1 VAKTGSKPSKDRSRG
16 KIIFAGVLFGLALM
30 GLWARAYYVQV
41 VKGPEYAKMA
51 NRQYWASE
59 TISGKR
65 GEIFDRN
72 GLLLAKSITTPS
84 VYVRPNEIKDAW
96 AVSQR
101 LSKILGLNAKSIAAL
116 MGPKKRFVWVAR
128 KISDAQAFAI
138 KQEMLPGVYLDDENS
153 RQYPQ
158 GHMAGQLL
166 GFVNM
171 DGQGIEGVEKT
182 FNEQLAPS
190 SSKYTVQ
197 KDAAGNRLSSLQ
209 SGDQTSF
216 DGQNLRLTI
225 DSQVQLA
232 TEEALERSVARARGK
247 SGMALV
253 VEVPTGDILAWGHHP
268 LFNPNSVKKTG
279 GEWKNRIAVDIFEPG
294 STMKP
299 IMVAA
304 ALQEKI
310 CTPST
315 EYYCENGKWSVA
327 GRRVKDTHKYED
339 LTVSKIIRYS
349 SNIGA
354 AKIGL
359 ALGAEK
365 YSHYLREIGFGRP
378 VGLPLPGE
386 SAGLLRPAKQWKT
399 VDLANIAFGQGVGVT
414 MLQMAEAYLCIANG
428 GVRLPLRLLHE
439 PERPLEGKRVFDADV
454 AKMVMAML
462 EEVVQED
469 GTGTQSRIEGVR
481 VAGKTGTAQKASPT
495 GGYGGEYVA
504 SFIAVFPADKPRY
517 LVCMMVD
524 EPQAGHYGGVL
535 VAPEV
540 RNIGVQLLTSSGML
554 AEPKEKTEVATA
566 GPAGKDHVVPVP
578 AAPDR
583 FMGPV
588 QRVESMRADQEF
600 MPDLQGATVR
610 QALEILV
617 SRGIVPTVSGQG
629 VIIEKQKPLPGEKWP
644 ANKKCELWLTHQPG

>member
-1 VAKTGSKPSKDRSRG
+1 MAKSGSKPSKDRSRG

-51 NRQYWASE
+51 NRQYWTSE

-84 VYVRPNEIKDAW
+84 IYVRVNEVKDPW
-96 AVSQR
+96 TVSQR
-101 LSKILGLNAKSIAAL
+101 LGAILGQNPKSIREL
-116 MGPKKRFVWVAR
+116 MGAKKRFVWVAR
-128 KISDAQAFAI
+128 KISDAQAQAV
-138 KQEMLPGVYLDDENS
+138 KDEMLPGVYLDAENS

-158 GHMAGQLL
+158 GQMAGQLL

-171 DGQGIEGVEKT
+171 DGQGIEGVEKS
-182 FNEQLAPS
+182 FNELLSPS
-190 SSKYTVQ
+190 STKFTVQ
-197 KDAAGNRLSSLQ
+197 KDAAGNRMSSLEN
-209 SGDQTSF
+209 GDRASF

-232 TEEALERSVARARGK
+232 TEEALERSVIKARGK

-253 VEVPTGDILAWGHHP
+253 VEVPTGDILAWGHYP
-268 LFNPNSVKKTG
+268 LFNPNSVKKNN

-304 ALQEKI
+304 ALQEKV
-310 CTPST
+310 CSPST
-315 EYYCENGKWSVA
+315 EFYCENGKWSVK
-327 GRRVKDTHKYED
+327 GRRVKDTHKYEN

-359 ALGAEK
+359 SLGAAK
-365 YSHYLREIGFGRP
+365 FSHYLHELGFGRP

-386 SAGLLRPAKQWKT
+386 SAGLLHPVKQWKE
-399 VDLANIAFGQGVGVT
+399 VELANISFGQGLGVT

-428 GVRLPLRLLHE
+428 GVRLPMRLLHE
-439 PERPLEGKRVFDADV
+439 PARPVEGKRVFDANV

-469 GTGTQSRIEGVR
+469 GTGTQARIEGVR

-504 SFIAVFPADKPRY
+504 SFIAIFPADNPRY

-554 AEPKEKTEVATA
+554 SEPEDKTHVAQATPERFTA
-566 GPAGKDHVVPVP
+566 
-578 AAPDR
+578 
-583 FMGPV
+583 PV
-588 QRVESMRADQEF
+588 QRVENISVDQQT
-600 MPDLQGATVR
+600 MPNLQGATVR
-610 QALEILV
+610 QALEVLV
-617 SRGIVPTVSGQG
+617 THGIVPTVSGQG

-644 ANKKCELWLTHQPG
+644 ADKKCQLWLSQQPS

>member
-1 VAKTGSKPSKDRSRG
+1 VTKTGSKPSKDRSRG
-16 KIIFAGVLFGLALM
+16 KIIFAGVLFALALM

-59 TISGKR
+59 TVSGKR

-72 GLLLAKSITTPS
+72 GLLLAKSIATPS

-96 AVSQR
+96 TVSHR
-101 LSKILGLNAKSIAAL
+101 LGAILGVSPKSLAAE

-128 KISDAQAFAI
+128 KIGDAQAQAI
-138 KQEMLPGVYLDDENS
+138 KAEALPGVYLETENS

-166 GFVNM
+166 GFLNM
-171 DGQGIEGVEKT
+171 DGHGIEGLEKS
-182 FNEQLAPS
+182 FNDLLMPS

-197 KDAAGNRLSSLQ
+197 KDAAGKRLSSLE
-209 SGDQTSF
+209 SGDRNSF
-216 DGQNLRLTI
+216 NGQDLRLTL

-232 TEEALERSVARARGK
+232 TEEALARSVLRAKGK

-253 VEVPTGDILAWGHHP
+253 VEVSTGEVLAWGHYP
-268 LFNPNSVKKTG
+268 FFNPNAVKKTS

-304 ALQEKI
+304 ALQEKV
-310 CTPST
+310 CSPAT
-315 EYYCENGKWSVA
+315 EYYCENGKWSVK
-327 GRRVKDTHKYED
+327 GRRIKDTHKYEN
-339 LTVSKIIRYS
+339 LSVSKIIRYS

-359 ALGAEK
+359 ELGAVK
-365 YSHYLREIGFGRP
+365 LNRYLQELGFGRR

-386 SAGLLRPAKQWKT
+386 SAGLLNPVKQWKD
-399 VDLANIAFGQGVGVT
+399 VELANISFGQGLAVT
-414 MLQMAEAYLCIANG
+414 MLQLADAYLCIANG
-428 GVRLPLRLLHE
+428 GVRLPLRLVHAPGDKTE
-439 PERPLEGKRVFDADV
+439 EGRRVFEPNV
-454 AKMVMAML
+454 ARMIMAML

-469 GTGTQSRIEGVR
+469 GTGTQARIEGVR
-481 VAGKTGTAQKASPT
+481 VAGKTGTAQKATPT

-504 SFIAVFPADKPRY
+504 SFVAIFPADKPRY

-554 AEPKEKTEVATA
+554 AEPVEKMQMANVS
-566 GPAGKDHVVPVP
+566 
-578 AAPDR
+578 PDR
-583 FMGPV
+583 FSAPV
-588 QRVESMRADQEF
+588 LRAESVITDQEV

-617 SRGIVPTVSGQG
+617 ARGIVPQVVGQG
-629 VIIEKQKPLPGEKWP
+629 VIIEKQKPLPGENWP
-644 ANKKCELWLTHQPG
+644 ADKKCQLWLTGQPG

>member
-1 VAKTGSKPSKDRSRG
+1 VAKTGNKPPKDRSRG
-16 KIIFAGVLFGLALM
+16 KIIFAGVVFGLALM

-59 TISGKR
+59 TVSGKR

-84 VYVRPNEIKDAW
+84 VYVRPNEIKDTW
-96 AVSQR
+96 DVSHR
-101 LSKILGLNAKSIAAL
+101 LGKILGMNAKSVAAL
-116 MGPKKRFVWVAR
+116 MGGGKRFVWVAR
-128 KISDAQAFAI
+128 KISDAQASAVR
-138 KQEMLPGVYLDDENS
+138 EAGLPGVYLDAENS

-158 GHMAGQLL
+158 GYMAGQLL
-166 GFVNM
+166 GFVNI
-171 DGQGIEGVEKT
+171 DGRGIEGVEKS
-182 FNEQLAPS
+182 FNDHLVPS
-190 SSKYTVQ
+190 STKYTVQ
-197 KDAAGNRLSSLQ
+197 KDAAGNRMSSLEK
-209 SGDQTSF
+209 GDQASF

-232 TEEALERSVARARGK
+232 TEEALARSVARAKAR

-253 VEVPTGDILAWGHHP
+253 VEVPTGDILAWGHYP
-268 LFNPNSVKKTG
+268 FFNPNSDTKMS

-299 IMVAA
+299 VVVAA
-304 ALQEKI
+304 ALQEKV

-315 EYYCENGKWSVA
+315 EYYCENGKWSVT
-327 GRRVKDTHKYED
+327 GRRIKDTHKYEN

-359 ALGAEK
+359 ALGAAK
-365 YSHYLREIGFGRP
+365 YGRYLQEIGFGRP

-386 SAGLLRPAKQWKT
+386 SAGLLRPPKQWRE
-399 VDLANIAFGQGVGVT
+399 VELANMAFGQGIAVT

-439 PERPLEGKRVFDADV
+439 PDRPVEGKRVFDPAV
-454 AKMVMAML
+454 AQMVMAML

-517 LVCMMVD
+517 LVAMMVD

-540 RNIGVQLLTSSGML
+540 RNIGVQLLTASGML
-554 AEPKEKTEVATA
+554 SEPAEKTQMVQ
-566 GPAGKDHVVPVP
+566 VQLQ
-578 AAPDR
+578 PDR
-583 FMGPV
+583 FTAPV
-588 QRVESMRADQEF
+588 QRVENVTADGEF

-610 QALEILV
+610 HALEILV
-617 SRGIVPTVSGQG
+617 GRGVVPMVSGQG
-629 VIIEKQKPLPGEKWP
+629 VIVEKQKPLPGEKWP
-644 ANKKCELWLTHQPG
+644 ADKKCQLWLSHQPG

>member
-1 VAKTGSKPSKDRSRG
+1 VAKTPGKPPKDRSRG
-16 KIIFAGVLFGLALM
+16 KIIFAGVVFGLMLM
-30 GLWARAYYVQV
+30 GLWARAYHVQV

-59 TISGKR
+59 TVSGKR

-84 VYVRPNEIKDAW
+84 VYVRTAEVKDRW

-101 LSKILGLNAKSIAAL
+101 LGKILGMSPRDVSAL
-116 MGPKKRFVWVAR
+116 MESKKRFVWIAR
-128 KISDAQAFAI
+128 KISDAQASLVR
-138 KQEMLPGVYLDDENS
+138 EESLPGVYLEAENS

-171 DGQGIEGVEKT
+171 DGQGIEGVEKS
-182 FNEQLAPS
+182 FNDHLLPS
-190 SSKYTVQ
+190 STKYTVQ
-197 KDAAGNRLSSLQ
+197 KDAAGNRLSSPE
-209 SGDQTSF
+209 SGDRASF
-216 DGQNLRLTI
+216 DGQDLRLTL
-225 DSQVQLA
+225 DTQVQLA
-232 TEEALERSVARARGK
+232 AEEALERSVARAKAK
-247 SGMALV
+247 SGMVLV
-253 VEVPTGDILAWGHHP
+253 VEVPTGEILAWGHYP
-268 LFNPNSVKKTG
+268 LFNPNAVKKTA

-304 ALQEKI
+304 ALQEKA
-310 CTPST
+310 CSPSSK
-315 EYYCENGKWSVA
+315 YDCENGLWSVK
-327 GRRVKDTHKYED
+327 GRRIKDTHKYD
-339 LTVSKIIRYS
+339 KLTVNEIVRYS

-359 ALGAEK
+359 GMGAPK
-365 YSHYLREIGFGRP
+365 FSRYLQELGFGRP

-386 SAGLLRPAKQWKT
+386 SAGLLRPAKQWGD
-399 VDLANIAFGQGVGVT
+399 VELANISFGQGLAVT
-414 MLQMAEAYLCIANG
+414 MLQMAEAYLCVAND
-428 GVRLPLRLLHE
+428 GVRLPLRIVQE
-439 PERPLEGKRVFDADV
+439 PERPLEGKRVFDSGV
-454 AKMVMAML
+454 TKMVMAMM
-462 EEVVQED
+462 EEVVQGN
-469 GTGTQSRIEGVR
+469 GTGTQARIEGVR

-504 SFIAVFPADKPRY
+504 SFMAIFPADNPRY

-540 RNIGVQLLTSSGML
+540 RNIGVRLLTASGML
-554 AEPKEKTEVATA
+554 AEPQNSTHVTMAPGEQRYTA
-566 GPAGKDHVVPVP
+566 S
-578 AAPDR
+578 
-583 FMGPV
+583 V
-588 QRVESMRADQEF
+588 QRAADAHASDEF

-617 SRGIVPTVSGQG
+617 SRGVVPVVNGQG
-629 VIIEKQKPLPGEKWP
+629 VIIGKQSPQPGEKWP
-644 ANKKCELWLTHQPG
+644 ADKKCQLWLTHQPG

>member
-1 VAKTGSKPSKDRSRG
+1 
-16 KIIFAGVLFGLALM
+16 M

-51 NRQYWASE
+51 NRQYWTSE

-84 VYVRPNEIKDAW
+84 IYVRVNEVKDPW
-96 AVSQR
+96 TVSQR
-101 LSKILGLNAKSIAAL
+101 LGAILGQNPKSIREL
-116 MGPKKRFVWVAR
+116 MGAKKRFVWVAR
-128 KISDAQAFAI
+128 KISDAQAQAV
-138 KQEMLPGVYLDDENS
+138 KDEMLPGVYLDAENS

-158 GHMAGQLL
+158 GQMAGQLL

-171 DGQGIEGVEKT
+171 DGQGIEGVEKS
-182 FNEQLAPS
+182 FNELLSPS
-190 SSKYTVQ
+190 STKFTVQ
-197 KDAAGNRLSSLQ
+197 KDAAGNRMSSLEN
-209 SGDQTSF
+209 GDRASF

-232 TEEALERSVARARGK
+232 TEEALERSVIKARGK

-253 VEVPTGDILAWGHHP
+253 VEVPTGDILAWGHYP
-268 LFNPNSVKKTG
+268 LFNPNSVKKNN

-304 ALQEKI
+304 ALQEKV
-310 CTPST
+310 CSPST
-315 EYYCENGKWSVA
+315 EFYCENGKWSVK
-327 GRRVKDTHKYED
+327 GRRVKDTHKYEN

-359 ALGAEK
+359 SLGAAK
-365 YSHYLREIGFGRP
+365 FSHYLHELGFGRP

-386 SAGLLRPAKQWKT
+386 SAGLLHPVKQWKE
-399 VDLANIAFGQGVGVT
+399 VELANISFGQGLGVT

-428 GVRLPLRLLHE
+428 GVRLPMRLLHE
-439 PERPLEGKRVFDADV
+439 PARPVEGKRVFDANV

-469 GTGTQSRIEGVR
+469 GTGTQARIEGVR

-504 SFIAVFPADKPRY
+504 SFIAIFPADNPRY

-554 AEPKEKTEVATA
+554 SEPEDKTHVAQATPERFTA
-566 GPAGKDHVVPVP
+566 
-578 AAPDR
+578 
-583 FMGPV
+583 PV
-588 QRVESMRADQEF
+588 QRVENISVDQQT
-600 MPDLQGATVR
+600 MPNLQGATVR
-610 QALEILV
+610 QALEVLV
-617 SRGIVPTVSGQG
+617 THGIVPTVSGQG

-644 ANKKCELWLTHQPG
+644 ADKKCQLWLSQQPS

>member
-1 VAKTGSKPSKDRSRG
+1 MTKTGSKPTKDRSRS
-16 KIIFAGVLFGLALM
+16 KIIFAGFLFALALM

-59 TISGKR
+59 TVSGKR

-72 GLLLAKSITTPS
+72 GLLLAKSIVTPS
-84 VYVRPNEIKDAW
+84 VYVRPNEIKDPW
-96 AVSQR
+96 TVSHR
-101 LSKILGLNAKSIAAL
+101 LGAILGVQPKNIAAE

-128 KISDAQAFAI
+128 KISDAQAQAI
-138 KQEMLPGVYLDDENS
+138 KAEALPGVYLETENS

-166 GFVNM
+166 GFLNM
-171 DGQGIEGVEKT
+171 DGQGIEGLEKS
-182 FNEQLAPS
+182 FNDLLLPS
-190 SSKYTVQ
+190 STKYTVQ
-197 KDAAGNRLSSLQ
+197 KDAAGQRLSSPE
-209 SGDQTSF
+209 SGDRNSF
-216 DGQNLRLTI
+216 NGQDLRLTL

-232 TEEALERSVARARGK
+232 TEEALTRSVMRARGK

-253 VEVPTGDILAWGHHP
+253 VEVPTGDILAWGHYP
-268 LFNPNSVKKTG
+268 FFNPNAVTKTR

-304 ALQEKI
+304 ALQEKV
-310 CTPST
+310 CSPST
-315 EYYCENGKWSVA
+315 EYFCENGKWSVK
-327 GRRVKDTHKYED
+327 GRRVKDTHKYEN

-359 ALGAEK
+359 ELGAAKLNRYMQE
-365 YSHYLREIGFGRP
+365 LGFGRR

-386 SAGLLRPAKQWKT
+386 SAGLLNPVHQWKD
-399 VDLANIAFGQGVGVT
+399 VELANISFGQGLGVT
-414 MLQMAEAYLCIANG
+414 MLQLAEAYLCIANQ
-428 GVRLPLRLLHE
+428 GVRLPLRLVHE
-439 PERPLEGKRVFDADV
+439 PGRPVEGKRVFDPNV
-454 AKMVMAML
+454 AGMVMTML

-469 GTGTQSRIEGVR
+469 GTGTQARIEGVR

-504 SFIAVFPADKPRY
+504 SFVAVFPADKPRY

-554 AEPKEKTEVATA
+554 VEPVEKMHMAKVSPE
-566 GPAGKDHVVPVP
+566 
-578 AAPDR
+578 R
-583 FMGPV
+583 FSAPV
-588 QRVESMRADQEF
+588 QRLENISVDPQF

-617 SRGIVPTVSGQG
+617 ARGIVPKVLGQG
-629 VIIEKQKPLPGEKWP
+629 VVIEKQQPLPGEKWP
-644 ANKKCELWLTHQPG
+644 ADKKCQLWLTGQPG

>member
-1 VAKTGSKPSKDRSRG
+1 MAKTGSKPPKDWSRG
-16 KIIFAGVLFGLALM
+16 KIIFAGCLFALALM
-30 GLWARAYYVQV
+30 GLWARAYHVQV
-41 VKGPEYAKMA
+41 VKGPEYARMA

-59 TISGKR
+59 TVSGKR

-84 VYVRPNEIKDAW
+84 VYVRPNEVTDVW
-96 AVSQR
+96 AVSQK
-101 LSKILGLNAKSIAAL
+101 LGKILGLNPGDVAGQLKT
-116 MGPKKRFVWVAR
+116 KKRFVWVAR
-128 KISDAQAFAI
+128 KISDAQAAAVR
-138 KQEMLPGVYLDDENS
+138 EEALPGVHLESENS

-171 DGQGIEGVEKT
+171 DGRGIEGLEKA

-190 SSKYTVQ
+190 SSKFTVQ
-197 KDAAGNRLSSLQ
+197 RDAAGNRLSSMEG
-209 SGDQTSF
+209 GDRASF
-216 DGQNLRLTI
+216 DGSDLRLTL

-232 TEEALERSVARARGK
+232 TEDALARSVARAKGK

-253 VEVPTGDILAWGHHP
+253 VEVPTGDILAWVHYP
-268 LFNPNSVKKTG
+268 LFNPNSVKKVS

-304 ALQEKI
+304 ALQEQI
-310 CTPST
+310 CTPAT
-315 EYYCENGKWSVA
+315 KFYCENGKWSVK
-327 GRRVKDTHKYED
+327 GRRIKDTHKYEN
-339 LTVSKIIRYS
+339 LTVSEIVRYS
-349 SNIGA
+349 SNIGS

-359 ALGAEK
+359 NLGAEK
-365 YSHYLREIGFGRP
+365 YNKYLQALGFGRP

-386 SAGLLRPAKQWKT
+386 SAGLLRPMRQWRE
-399 VDLANIAFGQGVGVT
+399 VELANMAFGQGIGVT

-428 GVRLPLRLLHE
+428 GVRLPLRLVHE
-439 PERPLEGKRVFDADV
+439 PGRQVEGTRVFDRDV
-454 AKMVMAML
+454 AAKVMSML
-462 EEVVQED
+462 EEVVQMD
-469 GTGTQSRIEGVR
+469 GTGTQARIEGVR

-504 SFIAVFPADKPRY
+504 SFVAVFPADRPRY
-517 LVCMMVD
+517 LVYMLVD

-540 RNIGVQLLTSSGML
+540 RNVGVQLLTSSGML
-554 AEPKEKTEVATA
+554 TA
-566 GPAGKDHVVPVP
+566 PVEAPLAAQAPAPRF
-578 AAPDR
+578 AAP
-583 FMGPV
+583 
-588 QRVESMRADQEF
+588 VERQQVAAADAQI

-610 QALEILV
+610 EALEILV
-617 SRGIVPTVSGQG
+617 GHGIVPRISGQG
-629 VIIEKQKPLPGEKWP
+629 VVVGKQKPLPGEKWP
-644 ANKKCELWLTHQPG
+644 ADKQCQLWLAHQPG

>member
-1 VAKTGSKPSKDRSRG
+1 MAKSGSKPSKDRSRG

-84 VYVRPNEIKDAW
+84 IYVRVNEVKDPW
-96 AVSQR
+96 TVSQR
-101 LSKILGLNAKSIAAL
+101 LGAILGQNPKSIREL
-116 MGPKKRFVWVAR
+116 MGAKKRFVWVAR
-128 KISDAQAFAI
+128 KISDAQAQAV
-138 KQEMLPGVYLDDENS
+138 KDEMLPGVYLDAENS

-171 DGQGIEGVEKT
+171 DGQGIEGVEKS
-182 FNEQLAPS
+182 FNELLSPS
-190 SSKYTVQ
+190 STKYTVQ
-197 KDAAGNRLSSLQ
+197 KDAAGNRMSSLE
-209 SGDQTSF
+209 SGDRASF

-232 TEEALERSVARARGK
+232 TEEALERSVIKARGK

-253 VEVPTGDILAWGHHP
+253 VEVPTGDILAWGHYP
-268 LFNPNSVKKTG
+268 LFNPNSVKKNN

-304 ALQEKI
+304 ALQEKV
-310 CTPST
+310 CAPST
-315 EYYCENGKWSVA
+315 EFFCENGKWSVR
-327 GRRVKDTHKYED
+327 GRRVKDTHKYEN

-359 ALGAEK
+359 ALGAAK
-365 YSHYLREIGFGRP
+365 FSHYLQELGFGRP

-386 SAGLLRPAKQWKT
+386 SAGLLHPVKQWKE
-399 VDLANIAFGQGVGVT
+399 VELANISFGQGLGVT

-428 GVRLPLRLLHE
+428 GVRLPMRLLHE
-439 PERPLEGKRVFDADV
+439 PARPVEGKRVFDANV

-469 GTGTQSRIEGVR
+469 GTGTQARIEGVR

-504 SFIAVFPADKPRY
+504 SFIAIFPADNPRY

-554 AEPKEKTEVATA
+554 SEPEDKTHVAQPTPERFTA
-566 GPAGKDHVVPVP
+566 
-578 AAPDR
+578 
-583 FMGPV
+583 PV
-588 QRVESMRADQEF
+588 QRVENIVVDQKT
-600 MPDLQGATVR
+600 MPNLQGATVR
-610 QALEILV
+610 QALEVLV
-617 SRGIVPTVSGQG
+617 THGIVPTVSGQG
-629 VIIEKQKPLPGEKWP
+629 VIIEKQKPMPGEKWP
-644 ANKKCELWLTHQPG
+644 ADKKCQLWLAQQPS

>member
-1 VAKTGSKPSKDRSRG
+1 VAKTGSKPPKDWSRG
-16 KIIFAGVLFGLALM
+16 KIIFAGCLFALALM
-30 GLWARAYYVQV
+30 GLWARAYHVQV
-41 VKGPEYAKMA
+41 VKGPEYARMA

-59 TISGKR
+59 TVSGKR

-84 VYVRPNEIKDAW
+84 VYVRPNEVTDVW

-101 LSKILGLNAKSIAAL
+101 LGKILGLNPTEVAGQLKT
-116 MGPKKRFVWVAR
+116 KKRFVWVAR
-128 KISDAQAFAI
+128 KISDAQAAAVR
-138 KQEMLPGVYLDDENS
+138 EEALPGVHLESENS

-171 DGQGIEGVEKT
+171 DGRGIEGLEKA

-190 SSKYTVQ
+190 SSKFTVQ
-197 KDAAGNRLSSLQ
+197 RDAAGNRLSSMEG
-209 SGDQTSF
+209 GDRASF
-216 DGQNLRLTI
+216 DGSDLRLTL

-232 TEEALERSVARARGK
+232 TEDAMARSVARAKGK

-253 VEVPTGDILAWGHHP
+253 VEVPTGDILAWVHYP
-268 LFNPNSVKKTG
+268 LFNPNSVKKVS

-304 ALQEKI
+304 ALQEQI
-310 CTPST
+310 CTPAT
-315 EYYCENGKWSVA
+315 KFYCENGKWSVK
-327 GRRVKDTHKYED
+327 GRRIKDTHKYEN
-339 LTVSKIIRYS
+339 LTVSEIVRYS
-349 SNIGA
+349 SNIGS

-359 ALGAEK
+359 TLGAEK
-365 YSHYLREIGFGRP
+365 YNKYLQALGFGRP

-386 SAGLLRPAKQWKT
+386 SAGLLRPMRQWRE
-399 VDLANIAFGQGVGVT
+399 VELANMAFGQGIGVT

-428 GVRLPLRLLHE
+428 GVRLPLRLVHE
-439 PERPLEGKRVFDADV
+439 PGRQVEGTRVFDRDV
-454 AKMVMAML
+454 AAKVMSML
-462 EEVVQED
+462 EEVVQMD
-469 GTGTQSRIEGVR
+469 GTGTQARIEGVR
-481 VAGKTGTAQKASPT
+481 MAGKTGTAQKASPT

-504 SFIAVFPADKPRY
+504 SFVAVFPAEKPRY
-517 LVCMMVD
+517 LVYMQVD

-540 RNIGVQLLTSSGML
+540 RNVGVQLLTSSGML
-554 AEPKEKTEVATA
+554 TA
-566 GPAGKDHVVPVP
+566 PVEAPLSAQAPAPRF
-578 AAPDR
+578 AAP
-583 FMGPV
+583 
-588 QRVESMRADQEF
+588 VERQQATVADAQI

-610 QALEILV
+610 EALEILV
-617 SRGIVPTVSGQG
+617 GHGIVPRISGQG
-629 VIIEKQKPLPGEKWP
+629 VVVGKQKPLPGEKWP
-644 ANKKCELWLTHQPG
+644 ADKQCQLWLAHQPG

>member
-1 VAKTGSKPSKDRSRG
+1 MAKSGSKPSKDRSRG

-84 VYVRPNEIKDAW
+84 IYVRVNEVKDPW

-101 LSKILGLNAKSIAAL
+101 LGAILGQNPKSIREL
-116 MGPKKRFVWVAR
+116 MGAKKRFVWVAR
-128 KISDAQAFAI
+128 KISDAQAQAV
-138 KQEMLPGVYLDDENS
+138 KDEMLPGVYLDAENS

-158 GHMAGQLL
+158 GQMAGQLL

-171 DGQGIEGVEKT
+171 DGHGIEGVEKS
-182 FNEQLAPS
+182 FNEMLSPS
-190 SSKYTVQ
+190 STKYTVQ
-197 KDAAGNRLSSLQ
+197 KDAAGNRMSSLE
-209 SGDQTSF
+209 SGDRASF

-232 TEEALERSVARARGK
+232 TEEALERSVIKARGK

-253 VEVPTGDILAWGHHP
+253 VEVPTGDILAWGHYP
-268 LFNPNSVKKTG
+268 LFNPNSVKKNN

-304 ALQEKI
+304 ALQEKV

-315 EYYCENGKWSVA
+315 EFYCENGKWSVR
-327 GRRVKDTHKYED
+327 GRRVKDTHKYEN

-359 ALGAEK
+359 TLGATK
-365 YSHYLREIGFGRP
+365 FSHYLHELGFGRP

-386 SAGLLRPAKQWKT
+386 SAGLLHPVKQWKE
-399 VDLANIAFGQGVGVT
+399 VELANISFGQGLGVT

-428 GVRLPLRLLHE
+428 GVRLPMRLLHE
-439 PERPLEGKRVFDADV
+439 PARPVEGKRVFDANV

-469 GTGTQSRIEGVR
+469 GTGTQARIEGVR

-504 SFIAVFPADKPRY
+504 SFIAIFPADNPRY

-554 AEPKEKTEVATA
+554 SEPEDKTHVAQPTPERFTA
-566 GPAGKDHVVPVP
+566 
-578 AAPDR
+578 
-583 FMGPV
+583 PV
-588 QRVESMRADQEF
+588 QRVENIVVDQKT
-600 MPDLQGATVR
+600 MPNLQGATVR
-610 QALEILV
+610 QALEVLV
-617 SRGIVPTVSGQG
+617 THGIVPTVSGQG
-629 VIIEKQKPLPGEKWP
+629 VIIEKQKPMPGEKWP
-644 ANKKCELWLTHQPG
+644 ADKKCQLWLAQQPS

>member
-1 VAKTGSKPSKDRSRG
+1 MTKTGSKPPKDRSRG
-16 KIIFAGVLFGLALM
+16 KIVFAGVLFALALM

-59 TISGKR
+59 TVSGKR

-72 GLLLAKSITTPS
+72 GLLLAKSIATPS
-84 VYVRPNEIKDAW
+84 VYVRPNEIKDVW
-96 AVSQR
+96 AVSHR
-101 LSKILGLNAKSIAAL
+101 LGSILGMSPKSIAST

-128 KISDAQAFAI
+128 KISDAQAEAI
-138 KQEMLPGVYLDDENS
+138 KAEMLPGVYLDTENS

-171 DGQGIEGVEKT
+171 DGKGIEGLEKS
-182 FNEQLAPS
+182 FNDLLMPS

-197 KDAAGNRLSSLQ
+197 KDAAGKRLSSLE
-209 SGDQTSF
+209 SGDRNSF
-216 DGQNLRLTI
+216 NGQDLRLTL

-232 TEEALERSVARARGK
+232 TEEALARSVIRAKGK

-253 VEVPTGDILAWGHHP
+253 VEVTTGDILAWGHYP
-268 LFNPNSVKKTG
+268 FFNPNAVKKVR
-279 GEWKNRIAVDIFEPG
+279 GEWKNRMAVDIFEPG

-299 IMVAA
+299 LMVAA
-304 ALQEKI
+304 ALQEKV
-310 CTPST
+310 CTPTT
-315 EYYCENGKWSVA
+315 EYYCENGKWSVK
-327 GRRVKDTHKYED
+327 GRRVKDTHKYEN

-359 ALGAEK
+359 ELGAAK
-365 YSHYLREIGFGRP
+365 LNRYLQELGFGRRI
-378 VGLPLPGE
+378 GLPLPGE
-386 SAGLLRPAKQWKT
+386 SAGLLNPVRQWKD
-399 VDLANIAFGQGVGVT
+399 VELANISFGQGLGVT
-414 MLQMAEAYLCIANG
+414 MLQLADAYLCIANG
-428 GVRLPLRLLHE
+428 GVRLPLRLT
-439 PERPLEGKRVFDADV
+439 PEADRPVAGTRVFDSHV
-454 AKMVMAML
+454 AGMVMAML

-469 GTGTQSRIEGVR
+469 GTGTQARIEGVR

-504 SFIAVFPADKPRY
+504 SFVAIFPADKPRY

-540 RNIGVQLLTSSGML
+540 RNIGVQLLNSSGML
-554 AEPKEKTEVATA
+554 AEPVDMMQMAKVS
-566 GPAGKDHVVPVP
+566 
-578 AAPDR
+578 PDR
-583 FMGPV
+583 FSAPV
-588 QRVESMRADQEF
+588 KRAENISVDQEF

-610 QALEILV
+610 EALEILV
-617 SRGIVPTVSGQG
+617 ARGIVPAVKGHG

-644 ANKKCELWLTHQPG
+644 ADKKCQLWLTGQPG